1 MCVCGGG
8 GNELRRRGAVS
19 PAAPRGPAPGPGRR
33 GTAGLGAAGRG
44 SACSCRAVSTAAARA
59 GGERGEER
67 ERFLLRQAALFIS
80 PPPPPLRVVGF
91 GFFFPLKSS
100 VLRRF
105 RPPGER
111 LTCTTPRRG
120 RESPPQRRRGRAL
133 SGSRGWA
140 AAPPRSPPQSR
151 SRCFYGNCS
160 SREPAPSPGRKVG
173 AVSSAACLCGAGG
186 RRQSGRG

>member
-8 GNELRRRGAVS
+8 KRA
-19 PAAPRGPAPGPGRR
+19 PAARSCQPGRP
-33 GTAGLGAAGRG
+33 AGPRSGPGAAGHSRPG
-44 SACSCRAVSTAAARA
+44 RCRAGKRLLLPRCKHSSRPSRGRAWGRTGEVSVAPSC
-59 GGERGEER
+59 
-67 ERFLLRQAALFIS
+67 FIYI

>member
-1 MCVCGGG
+1 MWGGE
-8 GNELRRRGAVS
+8 NELRRRGAVS

-80 PPPPPLRVVGF
+80 PPPPLRVVGF

-151 SRCFYGNCS
+151 SRCFHGNCS